1 MSSASPTDP
10 VLPFARHSDL
20 PALRS
25 PALLLVDFQRA
36 FVEPGHRA
44 SVPDAAGAWENAAA
58 LLTAFRSRFLPV
70 IATRHAHR
78 TVPKCDSMARWW
90 SSFLLEGQDESE
102 LCDAVLRRADLVL
115 TKDSYS
121 AFHGTKLEWWLRA
134 RRVETLVI
142 AGVMTH
148 ICVDST
154 ARDAFH
160 RGFDVVIAEDA
171 CASKARPLH
180 DASLLTLSHA
190 LARVTSSARLVEA
203 VLRRGER

>member
-1 MSSASPTDP
+1 MSCASLTEP
-10 VLPFARHSDL
+10 VLPFARHTDL

-44 SVPDAAGAWENAAA
+44 SVPDAASAWENAAA
-58 LLTAFRSRFLPV
+58 LVSAFRARSHPIV
-70 IATRHAHR
+70 ATRHAHR
-78 TVPKCDSMARWW
+78 TTPKADPMARWW
-90 SSFLLEGQDESE
+90 SSFVLEGSDESE
-102 LCDAVLRRADLVL
+102 FCDAVLHRADLVL
-115 TKDSYS
+115 TKDQYS
-121 AFHGTKLEWWLRA
+121 AFHGTKLEWWLRV
-134 RRVETLVI
+134 RRVETVII

-160 RGFDVVIAEDA
+160 RGFDVIIAEDA

-180 DASLLTLSHA
+180 DASLMTLSNA
-190 LARVTSSARLVEA
+190 LARVLPTARLIDA
-203 VLRRGER
+203 VNPRTLR